1 MKDLTFHLIG
11 STSVIVS
18 SKSAILNGY
27 ILHSLVSSADEE
39 LSYKQKQQ
47 IIPTQKC
54 QINSAPLVTSAV
66 LFLLNIQ

>member
-1 MKDLTFHLIG
+1 MFG
-11 STSVIVS
+11 TSVIVS

-27 ILHSLVSSADEE
+27 ILHSLVSDEE

-66 LFLLNIQ
+66 LYTTHRN